1 VIQAGFSFVL
11 SIWFAIIDGSL
22 MTVLRGFIIISSKLW
37 VFSRGAHYSWKKID
51 VLYIPHQLQKL
62 YIEKM
67 SETISDVQTLNGK
80 KIFALA
86 AAND

>member
-1 VIQAGFSFVL
+1 MTALYGYSRKKRDVL
-11 SIWFAIIDGSL
+11 S
-22 MTVLRGFIIISSKLW
+22 
-37 VFSRGAHYSWKKID
+37 
-51 VLYIPHQLQKL
+51 IPHQLQKL

-80 KIFALA
+80 KILGLA